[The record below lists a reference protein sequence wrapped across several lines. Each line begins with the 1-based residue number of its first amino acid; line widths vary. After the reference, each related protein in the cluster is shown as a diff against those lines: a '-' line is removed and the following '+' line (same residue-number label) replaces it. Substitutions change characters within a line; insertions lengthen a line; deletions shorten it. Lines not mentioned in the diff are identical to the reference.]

1 MTFFNNNYDWSGLIQ
16 QLDEQ
21 EQEPTTTD
29 YYDYYDHHD
38 TTATPTD
45 TTMGHMSWKVK
56 EEKKGVDIGYTSSNM
71 RPEDGEGCVGKHGID
86 KDYSFDQVREIA
98 YRMKPRPNI
107 IVKGGKNAKWYL
119 KYFPEETIEHEIEKT
134 SWRWRRTKTKR
145 GCPNHT
151 MYIMTS

>member
-16 QLDEQ
+16 QLDDQ
-21 EQEPTTTD
+21 EQEPTTTTTTT
-29 YYDYYDHHD
+29 
-38 TTATPTD
+38 TTATD
-45 TTMGHMSWKVK
+45 TTMGHKSWKVK
-56 EEKKGVDIGYTSSNM
+56 EVKKGVDIGYTSSNM

-86 KDYSFDQVREIA
+86 KTYSFDQVREIA
-98 YRMKPRPNI
+98 YRMNPRPNI

-134 SWRWRRTKTKR
+134 KWRS
-145 GCPNHT
+145 CPNHT